1 MEVSASVRDNFI
13 HLVNDIFPNLTTED
27 PLYNVIALSSILVVS
42 AVIYIIARLLVRPQ
56 IARWVYKSNNLWD
69 NALQQHGFFRR
80 LMHLFPA
87 LFIYLTT
94 PILISDEAVMHGM
107 VIKSAQLYMLYSG
120 LLALYA
126 MLSTVED
133 VYNASALAKRAPITG
148 FIQVTKLAFA
158 IVTILLSI
166 SLIVD
171 RSPLLIVSGLTALA
185 AVLLLIFRD
194 TILGFVA
201 GIQIAANRM
210 FNTGDWIAMP
220 KYEVDGEILEIGLTN
235 VKVQNWDKTIS
246 TLPTYSL
253 TTEAVKNWRGMQESG
268 GRRIKRAVYIDVHS
282 IKLCDNDM
290 LERFSK
296 IRYINEYIEK
306 KKNELRAYHRDYSI
320 DESDL
325 LNSRRLTNIGTF
337 RAYLEAYL
345 RKHPDINQEL
355 TLMVRQLP
363 PNELGLPLE
372 IYCFSAQKEWV
383 KYEKVQADIFDHV
396 MAMLDLFDLR
406 AYQRDGHLSLLSY
419 RERSVYNANSTHNSD
434 AASGMSEHHRSE
446 NTSDDKHDDFKE
458 KSEPESK
465 KDGA

>member
-1 MEVSASVRDNFI
+1 MQVSSTIRDSFI
-13 HLVNDIFPNLTTED
+13 QFVEGLFPNLTTED
-27 PLYNVIALSSILVVS
+27 PLFNVLALSAILLTSAIIYVV
-42 AVIYIIARLLVRPQ
+42 ARLLIRPQ
-56 IARWVYKSNNLWD
+56 IAHWVYRSNNRWD
-69 NALQQHGFFRR
+69 NALHEHGFFRR

-87 LFIYLTT
+87 LFIYIAT
-94 PILISDEAVMHGM
+94 PALIQDEAVMHGI
-107 VIKSAQLYMLYSG
+107 VIKCAQLYMLYSG

-126 MLSTVED
+126 LLSTVED

-171 RSPLLIVSGLTALA
+171 RSPLLIVSGLTAIA

-210 FNTGDWIAMP
+210 FNTGDWITMP

-268 GRRIKRAVYIDVHS
+268 GRRIKRAIYIDVHT
-282 IKLCDNDM
+282 IKLCDNNM
-290 LERFSK
+290 LDRFAH
-296 IRYINEYIEK
+296 IRYINEYIDK

-345 RKHPDINQEL
+345 RKHPQINQEL

-363 PNELGLPLE
+363 PTELGLPLE
-372 IYCFSAQKEWV
+372 IYCFSAEKEWV

-396 MAMLDLFDLR
+396 LAMLDLFDLR
-406 AYQRDGHLSLLSY
+406 AYQRDGYWPLAAHRDTSLYTPVEAESPPP
-419 RERSVYNANSTHNSD
+419 HN
-434 AASGMSEHHRSE
+434 E
-446 NTSDDKHDDFKE
+446 
-458 KSEPESK
+458 
-465 KDGA
+465 

>member
-1 MEVSASVRDNFI
+1 MQVSSTIRDAFI
-13 HLVNDIFPNLTTED
+13 EFVEGLFPNLTTED
-27 PLYNVIALSSILVVS
+27 PLFNVLALSAILIIS
-42 AVIYIIARLLVRPQ
+42 AVIYIIARLLIRPQ
-56 IARWVYKSNNLWD
+56 IAHWVYRSNNRWD
-69 NALQQHGFFRR
+69 NALQEHGFFRR

-87 LFIYLTT
+87 LFIYIAT
-94 PILISDEAVMHGM
+94 PVLIQDEAVMHGM
-107 VIKSAQLYMLYSG
+107 VIKCAQLYMLYSG

-158 IVTILLSI
+158 IITILLSI

-171 RSPLLIVSGLTALA
+171 RSPLLIVSGLTAIA

-282 IKLCDNDM
+282 IQLCDNDM
-290 LERFSK
+290 LDRFSK

-345 RKHPDINQEL
+345 RKHPNINQEL

-363 PNELGLPLE
+363 PTELGLPLE
-372 IYCFSAQKEWV
+372 VYCFSAEKEWV

-396 MAMLDLFDLR
+396 LAMLNLFDLR
-406 AYQRDGHLSLLSY
+406 AYQRDGYWPLMAQ
-419 RERSVYNANSTHNSD
+419 RE
-434 AASGMSEHHRSE
+434 HRKVALNE
-446 NTSDDKHDDFKE
+446 ADNPLQPNE
-458 KSEPESK
+458 
-465 KDGA
+465 

>member
-1 MEVSASVRDNFI
+1 MQVSASVRDNFV
-13 HLVNDIFPNLTTED
+13 HLVKDVFPNLTTEE

-42 AVIYIIARLLVRPQ
+42 AVIYVIARLLVRPQ
-56 IARWVYKSNNLWD
+56 IASWVYKSNNLWD
-69 NALQQHGFFRR
+69 NALQEHGFFRR

-87 LFIYLTT
+87 LFIYITT
-94 PILISDEAVMHGM
+94 PVLISDEAVMHGM

-148 FIQVTKLAFA
+148 FIQVTKLTFA
-158 IVTILLSI
+158 IITILLSI

-171 RSPLLIVSGLTALA
+171 RSPLILVSGLTAIA

-210 FNTGDWIAMP
+210 FNTGDWISMP

-268 GRRIKRAVYIDVHS
+268 GRRIKRSIYIDVHS
-282 IKLCDNDM
+282 IKLCDNNM

-296 IRYINEYIEK
+296 IRYINEYIDK

-406 AYQRDGHLSLLSY
+406 AYQRDGHLSLLAY
-419 RERSVYNANSTHNSD
+419 REDSAYNINNAHSGVQANERSDSHYTEGSNESVED
-434 AASGMSEHHRSE
+434 ARQKKREVNGT
-446 NTSDDKHDDFKE
+446 N
-458 KSEPESK
+458 ESQ
-465 KDGA
+465 

>member
-1 MEVSASVRDNFI
+1 MEVSSSIRDTFI
-13 HLVNDIFPNLTTED
+13 HLIKDIFPSLTTED
-27 PLYNVIALSSILVVS
+27 PLYNVLALSGILFVS
-42 AVIYIIARLLVRPQ
+42 ALIYIIARLLIRPQ
-56 IARWVYKSNNLWD
+56 IANWVYKSNNRWD
-69 NALQQHGFFRR
+69 NALQEHGFFRR

-87 LFIYLTT
+87 LFIYIAT
-94 PILISDEAVMHGM
+94 PVLIEDEAVMHGM

-126 MLSTVED
+126 LLSTVED
-133 VYNASALAKRAPITG
+133 VYNASALSRRAPITG

-158 IVTILLSI
+158 IVAILLSI

-235 VKVQNWDKTIS
+235 VKVQNWDNTIS

-268 GRRIKRAVYIDVHS
+268 GRRIKRAIYIDVHS

-290 LERFSK
+290 LARFSS

-345 RKHPDINQEL
+345 RKHPSINQEM

-372 IYCFSAQKEWV
+372 IYCFSAEKAWV

-396 MAMLDLFDLR
+396 MAMLAPFDLR
-406 AYQRDGHLSLLSY
+406 AYQRDSHLSLLAQ
-419 RERSVYNANSTHNSD
+419 RESAVFSS
-434 AASGMSEHHRSE
+434 
-446 NTSDDKHDDFKE
+446 
-458 KSEPESK
+458 KSESPPKSESLPK
-465 KDGA
+465 IESQPHQQAE

>member
-1 MEVSASVRDNFI
+1 MEVSSSIRDTFI
-13 HLVNDIFPNLTTED
+13 HFVKDVFPSLTTED
-27 PLYNVIALSSILVVS
+27 PLYNVLALGAILVIS
-42 AVIYIIARLLVRPQ
+42 ALIYIIARLLVRPQ
-56 IARWVYKSNNLWD
+56 IASWVYKTNNRWD
-69 NALQQHGFFRR
+69 NALQEHGFFRR

-87 LFIYLTT
+87 LFIYIAT
-94 PILISDEAVMHGM
+94 PVLIEDEAIMHGM

-126 MLSTVED
+126 LLSTVED
-133 VYNASALAKRAPITG
+133 VYNASALARRAPITG

-158 IVTILLSI
+158 IITILLSI

-235 VKVQNWDKTIS
+235 VKVQNWDNTIS

-268 GRRIKRAVYIDVHS
+268 GRRIKRAIYIDIHS
-282 IKLCDNDM
+282 IKLCDGEM
-290 LERFSK
+290 LERFSG

-306 KKNELRAYHRDYSI
+306 KKNELRDYHRDFSI

-345 RKHPDINQEL
+345 RKHPNINQDM

-372 IYCFSAQKEWV
+372 IYCFSAEKAWV
-383 KYEKVQADIFDHV
+383 KYEKIQADIFDHV
-396 MAMLDLFDLR
+396 MAMLAPFDLH
-406 AYQRDGHLSLLSY
+406 AYQRDGHLSLLAH
-419 RERSVYNANSTHNSD
+419 RESSAFSH
-434 AASGMSEHHRSE
+434 
-446 NTSDDKHDDFKE
+446 
-458 KSEPESK
+458 ESK
-465 KDGA
+465 IPAEQVDQ

>member
-1 MEVSASVRDNFI
+1 MEVSSSIRDTFI
-13 HLVNDIFPNLTTED
+13 HFVKDVFPSLTTED
-27 PLYNVIALSSILVVS
+27 PLYNVLALGAILVIS
-42 AVIYIIARLLVRPQ
+42 ALIYIIARLLVRPQ
-56 IARWVYKSNNLWD
+56 IASWVYKSNNRWD
-69 NALQQHGFFRR
+69 NALQEHGFFRR

-87 LFIYLTT
+87 LFIYIAT
-94 PILISDEAVMHGM
+94 PVLIEDEAIMHGM

-126 MLSTVED
+126 LLSTVED
-133 VYNASALAKRAPITG
+133 VYNASALARRAPITG

-158 IVTILLSI
+158 IITILLSI

-235 VKVQNWDKTIS
+235 VKVQNWDNTIS

-268 GRRIKRAVYIDVHS
+268 GRRIKRAIYIDIHS
-282 IKLCDNDM
+282 IKLCDGEM
-290 LERFSK
+290 LERFSG

-306 KKNELRAYHRDYSI
+306 KKNELRDYHRDFSI

-345 RKHPDINQEL
+345 RKHPNINQDM

-372 IYCFSAQKEWV
+372 IYCFSAEKAWV
-383 KYEKVQADIFDHV
+383 KYEKIQADIFDHV
-396 MAMLDLFDLR
+396 MAMLAPFDLR
-406 AYQRDGHLSLLSY
+406 AYQRDGHLSLLAH
-419 RERSVYNANSTHNSD
+419 RESSAFSHENEIPA
-434 AASGMSEHHRSE
+434 EHVNR
-446 NTSDDKHDDFKE
+446 
-458 KSEPESK
+458 
-465 KDGA
+465 

>member
-1 MEVSASVRDNFI
+1 MEVSSSIRDTFI
-13 HLVNDIFPNLTTED
+13 HLVKDIFPSLTTED
-27 PLYNVIALSSILVVS
+27 ALYNVLALGVILLTS
-42 AVIYIIARLLVRPQ
+42 AVIYVIARLLVRPQ
-56 IARWVYKSNNLWD
+56 IANWVHKTNNRWD
-69 NALQQHGFFRR
+69 NALQEHGFFRR

-87 LFIYLTT
+87 LFIYVAT
-94 PILISDEAVMHGM
+94 PILIRDEAIMHGI
-107 VIKSAQLYMLYSG
+107 VIKTAQLYMLYSG

-126 MLSTVED
+126 LLSTAED
-133 VYNASALAKRAPITG
+133 VYNASALARRAPITG
-148 FIQVTKLAFA
+148 FIQVTKLGFA
-158 IVTILLSI
+158 IIAILLSI

-171 RSPLLIVSGLTALA
+171 RSPLLIVSGLTAIA

-235 VKVQNWDKTIS
+235 VKVQNWDNTIS

-268 GRRIKRAVYIDVHS
+268 GRRIKRAVYIDIHS
-282 IKLCDNDM
+282 IKLCDSNM
-290 LERFSK
+290 LERFSS
-296 IRYINEYIEK
+296 IRYINDYIEK
-306 KKNELRAYHRDYSI
+306 KKNELREYHRDYSI

-325 LNSRRLTNIGTF
+325 LNSRRLTNVGSF

-345 RKHPDINQEL
+345 RKHPNINQNM

-372 IYCFSAQKEWV
+372 IYCFSAEKAWV
-383 KYEKVQADIFDHV
+383 QYEKIQADIFDHV
-396 MAMLDLFDLR
+396 MAMLSPFDLR
-406 AYQRDGHLSLLSY
+406 AYQRDGHLSLLAH
-419 RERSVYNANSTHNSD
+419 RESSALSHEKE
-434 AASGMSEHHRSE
+434 MPSEH
-446 NTSDDKHDDFKE
+446 TTQ
-458 KSEPESK
+458 
-465 KDGA
+465 